1 MHCDTFKTI
10 QMWLFTFTNSKVFL
24 KKKNN
29 KQTKRW
35 TGHGLIV
42 IRGKVK
48 TIKLRERND
57 KTRKTAAALADILNT
72 RDTVSVIWRRRQ
84 QISEDDFQANPQEL
98 WSWVRRLNFPRVCQK
113 RGQKRRCKNFLVFPV
128 KKKNLSNCGAEM
140 EGSKCFFGLHQSA
153 VIFGVG
159 TKYFHDRI
167 KRSRNIITW
176 S

>member
-1 MHCDTFKTI
+1 MLCTATP
-10 QMWLFTFTNSKVFL
+10 SKQYKCGFL
-24 KKKNN
+24 RLRTQKSFWKKNNN

-128 KKKNLSNCGAEM
+128 KKKLIELRCRDGRFKM
-140 EGSKCFFGLHQSA
+140 FLWTPSKCSDF
-153 VIFGVG
+153 
-159 TKYFHDRI
+159 
-167 KRSRNIITW
+167 W
-176 S
+176 SGNKVLSW

>member
-128 KKKNLSNCGAEM
+128 KKKLIELRCRDGRFKM
-140 EGSKCFFGLHQSA
+140 FLWTPSKCSDF
-153 VIFGVG
+153 
-159 TKYFHDRI
+159 
-167 KRSRNIITW
+167 W
-176 S
+176 SGNKVLSW

>member
-128 KKKNLSNCGAEM
+128 KKKTYRTAVPRWKVQNVSLDSIKVQWFLEW
-140 EGSKCFFGLHQSA
+140 EQSTFM
-153 VIFGVG
+153 IE
-159 TKYFHDRI
+159 
-167 KRSRNIITW
+167 
-176 S
+176 